1 MTDRYSISASAEA
14 IQQRFGAEILG
25 VHEPVYNACPTALL
39 PIITQSAPQGV
50 STFYWGTSPEWSKNK
65 PLAEKIINT
74 RAEQIAEKVPLRK
87 ALMKGRCIIPADGF
101 YGWKR
106 VGKKTAIPFRF
117 ICKDQELFSF
127 AGLWEEYEDT
137 DGNELHTFSIITTAA
152 NTLVAGI
159 QERMPVILDKK
170 TETIWLNKESKEE
183 DLTPLL
189 QAYPAEKMNHYP
201 VSPRINDIRA
211 NVPSL
216 LHPTP
221 PSDQFGNLTLF
232 D

>member
-1 MTDRYSISASAEA
+1 MTDRYSIAASREA
-14 IQQRFGAEILG
+14 IEQRFGGEIPG
-25 VHEPVYNACPTALL
+25 AHEPVYNACPTALL

-50 STFYWGTSPEWSKNK
+50 SVFYWGTSPEWSKNK
-65 PLAEKIINT
+65 PLGEKIINT
-74 RAEQIAEKVPLRK
+74 RAEHVAEKIPLRK
-87 ALMKGRCIIPADGF
+87 ALMKSRCIIPADGF

-106 VGKKTAIPFRF
+106 VGKKTAIPYRF
-117 ICKDQELFSF
+117 LCKDQELFSF
-127 AGLWEEYEDT
+127 AGFWEEFEDT
-137 DGNELHTFSIITTAA
+137 DGNEFHTFSIITSPA
-152 NTLVAGI
+152 NALVAGI

-170 TETIWLNKESKEE
+170 TESVWLNKESTEE
-183 DLTPLL
+183 DLRALF

-201 VSPRINDIRA
+201 VSPRINDIRT

-216 LHPTP
+216 LLPTP